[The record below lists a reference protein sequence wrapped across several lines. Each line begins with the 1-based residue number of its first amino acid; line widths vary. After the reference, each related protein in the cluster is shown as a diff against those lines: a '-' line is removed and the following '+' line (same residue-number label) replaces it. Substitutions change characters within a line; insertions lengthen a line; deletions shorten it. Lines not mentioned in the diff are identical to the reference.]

1 MRLRSLTPAAA
12 ILVLL
17 GTALPTA
24 AQEDFGTLVPRGP
37 GVWAWIAS
45 GDNSS
50 NGAVIAGEDAA
61 LIVDPGLTPAR
72 AEALISAAEDAS
84 GKPVRWAVITHW
96 HPDHSLGVTC
106 LGEDRPTL
114 VAHPMARRRLAE
126 QAARQAR
133 GMAQATGGAEG
144 MDGCTVRLPDE
155 TVSDTRTIDL
165 GGVQVEVFHPGLA
178 HTEGDLLVWS
188 PQLGALAT
196 GDLFMHEASPQA
208 GEGSTLNWVEVLND
222 LVDRSPRAVVAGHF
236 GPSEPADL
244 IRFRD
249 YMASLATQVR
259 DGIEGGASDEEVIA
273 GLDMTAFSTF
283 LQSPQYRATFSG
295 NATAFAQE
303 IRQRPAER
311 GVTAGFE
318 PVAVLDVGLNP
329 HQISFSE
336 DGGTAFVSAAGSDKI
351 TIVDVAELTVSG
363 SVIVSGTPLAAVP
376 MPDGA
381 SLAVTRFQG
390 EEIAR
395 YRIEDGAEL
404 GALATG
410 GAPSLLTPI
419 GDHRYLVAVER
430 ADRMWVFN
438 ANTFTLEKSYD
449 VGDRPFPAAATS
461 DGRLAFVPG
470 YDDGTVTVVDLWN
483 ERIVATVDV
492 GTTPSGGV
500 VLPGDIEYAVA
511 VRGEDRIAF
520 INTASQMVVGSL
532 SEGIGDSPFSV
543 VLAPN
548 GRLAF
553 VNNTASHD
561 ISVIAL
567 PEKRVIARIPVGE
580 QPIVMAVHPSG
591 DALWVSSE
599 GSDVLTIFSI
609 PDALRGP
616 ASRPEVRPG
625 ASTVTEVAVMGMIHG
640 RHRTSEVWG
649 LEQVKETIRNFRPN
663 VVCTEIAPDRWER
676 IWGDFTERGVIED
689 SRVQVFP
696 EYVDAILQLSVEEG
710 FRIVPCAGWNQ
721 SMSDLRNT
729 RIRQFNSE
737 PEWAEQRAEYEQ
749 LLERV
754 KNAAGGNYGANDD
767 PRFIHSPEYDE
778 GVRAELELYDR
789 FQNDLIGPGGWTNI
803 NQAHYRLVERTIE
816 ENRGARILV
825 TFGGGHKYWFL
836 DQLKLRNDI
845 TLLDLREFLPGG

>member
-1 MRLRSLTPAAA
+1 MCCRSLIA
-12 ILVLL
+12 I
-17 GTALPTA
+17 TA
-24 AQEDFGTLVPRGP
+24 ALVVLGAPFGIAAQDDFGTLVPRGP

-61 LIVDPGLTPAR
+61 LVVDPGLTPAR
-72 AEALISAAEDAS
+72 ARALIDAAAEAS
-84 GKPVRWAVITHW
+84 GKHVQWAVITHW

-106 LGEDRPTL
+106 LDDTRPTL

-133 GMAQATGGAEG
+133 GLADETGGAEG
-144 MDGCTVRLPDE
+144 MDACTIRLPDE
-155 TVSDTRTIDL
+155 TVADTRTIDL
-165 GGVQVEVFHPGLA
+165 GGVEVEVFHPGLA
-178 HTEGDLLVWS
+178 HTEGDLIVWS
-188 PQLGALAT
+188 PQLGALAA

-208 GEGSTLNWVEVLND
+208 GEGNTLNWVHVLSG
-222 LVDRSPRAVVAGHF
+222 LVSRSPESVVAGHF
-236 GPSEPADL
+236 GPSEPEDL

-249 YMASLATQVR
+249 YMSALATQVTE
-259 DGIEGGASDEEVIA
+259 GIEAGASDTEVIA
-273 GLDMTAFSTF
+273 GLDMSAFSTF
-283 LQSPQYRATFSG
+283 VQSPQYRATFAG
-295 NATAFAQE
+295 NATAVAVDV
-303 IRQRPAER
+303 RRRPAAR
-311 GVTAGFE
+311 GVAAGFE
-318 PVAVLDVGLNP
+318 ALMMLDVGLNP
-329 HQISFSE
+329 HQIAFSA
-336 DGGTAFVSAAGSDKI
+336 DGSTAFVSAAGSDRV
-351 TIVDVAELTVSG
+351 TLVDVGSLAVSG
-363 SVIVSGTPLAAVP
+363 SVPVTGTPLAAVP

-381 SLAVTRFQG
+381 SLAVTHFQG

-395 YRIEDGAEL
+395 HRIDDGAVT
-404 GALATG
+404 GALSTG

-419 GDHRYLVAVER
+419 GGHKYLVSVER
-430 ADRMWVFN
+430 ADRMWVFD
-438 ANTFTLEKSYD
+438 ANTFTLERSYE
-449 VGDRPFPAAATS
+449 VGDRPFPPAATS

-470 YDDGTVTVVDLWN
+470 YDDGTVTVLDLWN
-483 ERIVATVDV
+483 ERIIATVEV

-520 INTASQMVVGSL
+520 INTASQQVVGSL
-532 SEGIGDSPFSV
+532 SDGIGDSPFSV

-561 ISVIAL
+561 VSVITL

-599 GSDVLTIFSI
+599 GSDVLTVLRI
-609 PDALRGP
+609 PEGYRGEASAP
-616 ASRPEVRPG
+616 AVVPG
-625 ASTVTEVAVMGMIHG
+625 ASTVTEVAVMGMIHSG
-640 RHRTSEVWG
+640 HRTSEVWG
-649 LEQVKETIRNFRPN
+649 LEQVNETIRNFKPD

-676 IWGDFTERGVIED
+676 IWADFTERGVIED
-689 SRVQVFP
+689 PRVQRFP

-710 FRIVPCAGWNQ
+710 FRMVPCAGWTQ
-721 SMSDLRNT
+721 AMSDLRNT
-729 RIRQFNSE
+729 RVQQFNSE

-749 LLERV
+749 LVQRV
-754 KNAAGGNYGANDD
+754 REAAGGNYGSNDD
-767 PRFIHSPEYDE
+767 PGFIHSRAYDE
-778 GVRAELELYDR
+778 GARAELELYAR

-803 NQAHYRLVERTIE
+803 NRAHYTLIERAID
-816 ENRGARILV
+816 ENRGQRILI

-836 DQLKLRNDI
+836 DQLRLRNDI
-845 TLLDLREFLPGG
+845 TLLDLREFLPGA